1 MLIDEIISNRIKNI
15 YRSKNVMY
23 SFFLEGLGNLESY
36 HYVLEL
42 DNNKKY
48 EFYFDYICYWSGEQ
62 PLTEIETSDD
72 IWFKNKL
79 ITDVIT
85 DNENSYF
92 FFKLENPRSTNR
104 LNQSSENEVRR
115 LRGQSAI
122 PATEDGG
129 FRR

>member
-92 FFKLENPRSTNR
+92 FFKLENNKV
-104 LNQSSENEVRR
+104 LYHNIDFGSELIVDDYDELFDCKGN
-115 LRGQSAI
+115 LL
-122 PATEDGG
+122 
-129 FRR
+129 